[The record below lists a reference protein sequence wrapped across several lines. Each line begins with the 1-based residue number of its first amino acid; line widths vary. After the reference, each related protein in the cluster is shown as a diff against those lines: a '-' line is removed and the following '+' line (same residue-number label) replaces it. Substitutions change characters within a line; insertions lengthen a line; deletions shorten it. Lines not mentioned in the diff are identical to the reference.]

1 MKLSNF
7 PIMNITTCI
16 STTVAVIANNLG
28 LNKPLDLIVADKN
41 DLLYFNLLVYN
52 ILVSKYGGVMDLKNI
67 ECSTHYFLH
76 LNEIVFDNFDSNDK
90 ILSEFKKSIS
100 KYRTSKY
107 VVDIFNLNSIQI
119 LNFDGDKTKYYS
131 LIFLAIPF
139 ALKIDNKQL
148 MIKKLSKF
156 ISEFT
161 NSKEHQLSVIMCA
174 LFINYALAGIST
186 NLWLSNIENDLKDI
200 GKNNVEFKDIEEY
213 LDYLKN
219 YNELNFRGEKFIEK
233 EIDFFIHERN
243 KTFIKNHV
251 KNGTKLLTENPL
263 EQVLLIYDTI
273 CRNNGNWEKLVLY
286 GITNFNDNT
295 SIGIILGII
304 YEIIFSTKRV
314 NKNLIKRFSF

>member
-28 LNKPLDLIVADKN
+28 LNKPIDLIIADKN

-67 ECSTHYFLH
+67 ECSKHYFLL

-90 ILSEFKKSIS
+90 ILSEFKKNIS
-100 KYRTSKY
+100 KYRTSEY

-119 LNFDGDKTKYYS
+119 LNFEGDKTKYYS

-156 ISEFT
+156 IREFT
-161 NSKEHQLSVIMCA
+161 NSKEHLLSVIICA

-186 NLWLSNIENDLKDI
+186 NLWIKNIEKDLKDI
-200 GKNNVEFKDIEEY
+200 GEFKEIEEY

>member
-1 MKLSNF
+1 MNLSNF

-28 LNKPLDLIVADKN
+28 LNKPIDLIIADKN

-67 ECSTHYFLH
+67 ECSKHYFLL

-90 ILSEFKKSIS
+90 ILSEFKKNIS
-100 KYRTSKY
+100 KYKTSEY

-119 LNFDGDKTKYYS
+119 LNFEGDKTKYYS

-156 ISEFT
+156 IREFT
-161 NSKEHQLSVIMCA
+161 NSKEHLLSVIICA
-174 LFINYALAGIST
+174 LFINYALSGIST
-186 NLWLSNIENDLKDI
+186 NLWIKNIDNDLKDS
-200 GKNNVEFKDIEEY
+200 GEFKDIEEY

-243 KTFIKNHV
+243 KTFIKNYV

>member
-16 STTVAVIANNLG
+16 STTVSVIANNLG
-28 LNKPLDLIVADKN
+28 LNKPLDLIIADKN
-41 DLLYFNLLVYN
+41 DLLYFNLLVFN

-67 ECSTHYFLH
+67 ECSKHYFLY
-76 LNEIVFDNFDSNDK
+76 LNEIVFDNFDSTDK

-100 KYRTSKY
+100 KYKTSKY

-119 LNFDGDKTKYYS
+119 LNFEGDKTKYYS

-139 ALKIDNKQL
+139 ALKINDKQL
-148 MIKKLSKF
+148 MIKKLLMF
-156 ISEFT
+156 IREFT

-174 LFINYALAGIST
+174 LFINYALAGISI
-186 NLWLSNIENDLKDI
+186 NLWITNIENDLKD
-200 GKNNVEFKDIEEY
+200 NDEFKDIEEY

-219 YNELNFRGEKFIEK
+219 YNELNFRGNKFIEK
-233 EIDFFIHERN
+233 EIDLFIHERN

-263 EQVLLIYDTI
+263 EQVLIIYDTI

-295 SIGIILGII
+295 SIGIIIGII

>member
-186 NLWLSNIENDLKDI
+186 NLWLSNIENDLKDNE
-200 GKNNVEFKDIEEY
+200 KNN
-213 LDYLKN
+213 L
-219 YNELNFRGEKFIEK
+219 
-233 EIDFFIHERN
+233 
-243 KTFIKNHV
+243 
-251 KNGTKLLTENPL
+251 
-263 EQVLLIYDTI
+263 
-273 CRNNGNWEKLVLY
+273 
-286 GITNFNDNT
+286 
-295 SIGIILGII
+295 
-304 YEIIFSTKRV
+304 
-314 NKNLIKRFSF
+314 

>member
-1 MKLSNF
+1 
-7 PIMNITTCI
+7 MNITTCI

-28 LNKPLDLIVADKN
+28 LNKPIDLIIADKN

-67 ECSTHYFLH
+67 ECSKHYFLL

-90 ILSEFKKSIS
+90 ILSEFKKNIS
-100 KYRTSKY
+100 KYKTSEY

-119 LNFDGDKTKYYS
+119 LNFEGDKTKYYS

-156 ISEFT
+156 IREFT
-161 NSKEHQLSVIMCA
+161 NSKEHLLSVIICA
-174 LFINYALAGIST
+174 LFINYALSGIST
-186 NLWLSNIENDLKDI
+186 NLWIKNIDNDLKDS
-200 GKNNVEFKDIEEY
+200 GEFKDIEEY

-243 KTFIKNHV
+243 KTFIKNYV

>member
-7 PIMNITTCI
+7 PIMYITTCI
-16 STTVAVIANNLG
+16 STTVSVIANNLG
-28 LNKPLDLIVADKN
+28 LNKPIDLIIADKN
-41 DLLYFNLLVYN
+41 NFLYFNLLVYN
-52 ILVSKYGGVMDLKNI
+52 ILVTKYGGVMDLKNI
-67 ECSTHYFLH
+67 ECSKHYFLY

-100 KYRTSKY
+100 KYKTSEY
-107 VVDIFNLNSIQI
+107 VVDIYNLNSIKI
-119 LNFDGDKTKYYS
+119 LNFEGDKTKYYS

-156 ISEFT
+156 LREFT

-186 NLWLSNIENDLKDI
+186 NLWITNIENDLKDI
-200 GKNNVEFKDIEEY
+200 EENIEEY

-219 YNELNFRGEKFIEK
+219 YNELNFRGNIFIEK
-233 EIDFFIHERN
+233 EIDYLIHERN

-273 CRNNGNWEKLVLY
+273 CRNNGNWEKLILY

>member
-28 LNKPLDLIVADKN
+28 LNKPLDIIIADKN

-67 ECSTHYFLH
+67 ECSKHYFLH

-90 ILSEFKKSIS
+90 ILSEFKQSIS

-119 LNFDGDKTKYYS
+119 LNFEGDKTKYYS

-148 MIKKLSKF
+148 LIKKLSKF
-156 ISEFT
+156 IREFT
-161 NSKEHQLSVIMCA
+161 NSKEHLLSVIICA
-174 LFINYALAGIST
+174 LFINYALLGIST
-186 NLWLSNIENDLKDI
+186 NLWIKNIDNDLKDS
-200 GKNNVEFKDIEEY
+200 GEFKDIEEY

-233 EIDFFIHERN
+233 EIDLFIHERN
-243 KTFIKNHV
+243 KTFIKNYV